1 MLSIE
6 KEPSNSTDQ
15 CRPLLLN
22 CWSSWIHPSSRQGSH
37 LVWAQPLARDLPRP
51 PQMLSMRESTRK
63 VCPCRRPLLP
73 PLLLL
78 LPLPL
83 LLLPLLCSCCC
94 CCCLPAPPFP
104 MSIAPAIIPCEILL
118 STIIWGSSLSLSLLP
133 QIPGYSL
140 CPPLFV
146 DLSLIHSYP
155 AASANYRTLNAAL
168 YNTRLGLS
176 ISATPL
182 TFHHHHHH
190 PYPYLARTPVH
201 TG

>member
-1 MLSIE
+1 MARAPIWSG
-6 KEPSNSTDQ
+6 
-15 CRPLLLN
+15 LN
-22 CWSSWIHPSSRQGSH
+22 LW
-37 LVWAQPLARDLPRP
+37 ARDLPRP

-63 VCPCRRPLLP
+63 LCPCRRPLQPPLLLRLLLLP
-73 PLLLL
+73 PLL
-78 LPLPL
+78 PML
-83 LLLPLLCSCCC
+83 LLLLLAGPSIPNVDCSCHH
-94 CCCLPAPPFP
+94 
-104 MSIAPAIIPCEILL
+104 SCEILL

-155 AASANYRTLNAAL
+155 AASANCCAPNGAL

-176 ISATPL
+176 TSATPL
-182 TFHHHHHH
+182 TFHHHHYH
-190 PYPYLARTPVH
+190 YPCLARTPVH